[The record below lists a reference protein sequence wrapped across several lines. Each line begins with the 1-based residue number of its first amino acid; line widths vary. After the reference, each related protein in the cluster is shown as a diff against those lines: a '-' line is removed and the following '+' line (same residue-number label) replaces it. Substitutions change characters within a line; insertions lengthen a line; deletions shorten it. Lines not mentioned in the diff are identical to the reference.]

1 MPYFALSIKAQC
13 ENVTGLEP
21 ADDEFAVICRVK
33 CTSCHE
39 EHPNIVGMQY
49 GEEKELTKSRGTAHI
64 VMSCGFCRSQM
75 SAKFDEPTTK
85 APLFRPYAPPE
96 TSGAN
101 FQVLCIADCRGMEM
115 VSFEPRGTWKCR
127 STASKTEFTDVTFED
142 GEWTDY
148 DEKGDVPVSIME
160 FESKWDRK

>member
-1 MPYFALSIKAQC
+1 MPFFALSIKAQC

-21 ADDEFAVICRVK
+21 ADDEFSVICRVK

-49 GEEKELTKSRGTAHI
+49 GEEKELTKSRGTAHL
-64 VMSCGFCRSQM
+64 VMSCNFCRSQM
-75 SAKFDEPTTK
+75 SAKFEEPTSK
-85 APLFRPYAPPE
+85 APLYRPYAPPE
-96 TSGAN
+96 SSGAD
-101 FQVLCIADCRGMEM
+101 FQVLCVADCRGMEM

-160 FESKWDRK
+160 FESKWTRR